1 MPFFKSKQPESPVPL
16 PKSPHL
22 ILQQAFTHIDSTFSY
37 LQNHTKQAIEA
48 RFSRVHFGS
57 YQTHL
62 ESTFSHLQNHT
73 RQAIESGF
81 SQFRSGFH
89 QTHLESALSNFHSHA
104 KQAIEAGFLRFRFN
118 SRPNSS
124 GKSPTW
130 ARIGEN
136 VRSRGVSMS
145 NEDIEERLAG
155 VPVYALSN
163 SSGEFVLVS
172 GLGTGKNLG
181 LFCFKEE
188 IAEALLQQMKSMEPD
203 MRDGSKVVA
212 LALNKVFQLKL
223 DDVAF
228 RFVPDPSQI
237 KYALEE
243 RRKAGFS
250 DEVFP
255 GVPVFQGSSEVGW
268 SPSVVG
274 LRFCR
279 RLPDQIG
286 GLRASSEV
294 NKTWRSQIGVEQLLS
309 SEVAGLEALS
319 EVIETW
325 RSQIMVEQLRGAPF
339 SSPCAIAPLDMARA
353 FVRLS
358 HVASPLLRQGA
369 TVCLAAPRRA
379 PFCAIDNTID
389 APVHIPG
396 VSASL
401 AKPHNAALAPERMIL
416 RSMSGIHSRS
426 LVLRSQNKRYRPVFF
441 RREDLEKSLFKA
453 SREQNRLNPALREG
467 DIQVAVLE
475 EIIEGMKVAAFADLS
490 GLLPFRSYYID
501 KA

>member
-1 MPFFKSKQPESPVPL
+1 MTFFKSKQPEPAAPL
-16 PKSPHL
+16 PKSPHI
-22 ILQQAFTHIDSTFSY
+22 ILQQALTHLDSTFSH

-48 RFSRVHFGS
+48 RFSRVHLGS
-57 YQTHL
+57 YQTRL

-81 SQFRSGFH
+81 SLFRSGFH

-104 KQAIEAGFLRFRFN
+104 EQAIEAGFLRFRFN

-255 GVPVFQGSSEVGW
+255 GVPVFQ
-268 SPSVVG
+268 
-274 LRFCR
+274 
-279 RLPDQIG
+279 
-286 GLRASSEV
+286 
-294 NKTWRSQIGVEQLLS
+294 
-309 SEVAGLEALS
+309 
-319 EVIETW
+319 
-325 RSQIMVEQLRGAPF
+325 
-339 SSPCAIAPLDMARA
+339 
-353 FVRLS
+353 
-358 HVASPLLRQGA
+358 
-369 TVCLAAPRRA
+369 
-379 PFCAIDNTID
+379 
-389 APVHIPG
+389 
-396 VSASL
+396 
-401 AKPHNAALAPERMIL
+401 
-416 RSMSGIHSRS
+416 SRS
-426 LVLRSQNKRYRPVFF
+426 LVLRSQNMRYRPVFF

-475 EIIEGMKVAAFADLS
+475 EIIEGMKDNNTSTWDDVVFIPPGFDVS
-490 GLLPFRSYYID
+490 TDPFQ
-501 KA
+501 K